1 MSNKFVDKPG
11 LDRRSVPVK
20 GHSNVRQKKH
30 EFIRSFFE
38 RIVGMKKTFLRLYPT
53 FNLILFW
60 ETDVTFSQYAFTIIE
75 FLNWKKD
82 FKQ

>member
-30 EFIRSFFE
+30 EFIRSF
-38 RIVGMKKTFLRLYPT
+38 LRLYPT

-60 ETDVTFSQYAFTIIE
+60 ETDVTFSQCAFTIIE